1 MAFVIKT
8 CWSKLLNYVFMLLIS
23 CHAWSSVLSVNGSV
37 HILVASWACSALQI
51 SCYLQDWSS
60 ATSCNDHFLGFVF
73 TLIVIY
79 RMFKGRY
86 LTICIC
92 GHEFFWEWF
101 HRHTPVQISLTGS
114 VLLILYRI
122 CFVMYQNGELIRG
135 LSKRHLQSSG
145 AFTSSGRAWWGDFA
159 AWSRELHLAC
169 LSTSRKCSAK
179 RRWKSWKNVKCGEKL
194 EVMEER
200 EMFVFHVVVGSDIGL
215 RTAII

>member
-1 MAFVIKT
+1 MAFDIKT

-135 LSKRHLQSSG
+135 LSKRHLQ
-145 AFTSSGRAWWGDFA
+145 ALGRIRALDVLGDVILQHEVENYIWRA
-159 AWSRELHLAC
+159 SLLPA
-169 LSTSRKCSAK
+169 
-179 RRWKSWKNVKCGEKL
+179 NVLQVVLWTTMGEKL

-200 EMFVFHVVVGSDIGL
+200 EMFVFHVVVGSDVGL
-215 RTAII
+215 RTVII

>member
-79 RMFKGRY
+79 RMFKGRH

-114 VLLILYRI
+114 VLLILHRI
-122 CFVMYQNGELIRG
+122 CCHVSNRRA
-135 LSKRHLQSSG
+135 SKRTVQEAL
-145 AFTSSGRAWWGDFA
+145 TKLWDVY
-159 AWSRELHLAC
+159 ELWTC
-169 LSTSRKCSAK
+169 LVRWFCSMK
-179 RRWKSWKNVKCGEKL
+179 
-194 EVMEER
+194 
-200 EMFVFHVVVGSDIGL
+200 
-215 RTAII
+215 

>member
-8 CWSKLLNYVFMLLIS
+8 CWSKLLNYVFMLHIS
-23 CHAWSSVLSVNGSV
+23 CHAWSSFLSVNGSV

-51 SCYLQDWSS
+51 SWYLQDWSS

-79 RMFKGRY
+79 RMFKGRH

-135 LSKRHLQSSG
+135 LSKRHLQ
-145 AFTSSGRAWWGDFA
+145 ALGRIRALDVLGDVILQHEVENYIWRA
-159 AWSRELHLAC
+159 SRLPA
-169 LSTSRKCSAK
+169 
-179 RRWKSWKNVKCGEKL
+179 NVLQVVLWTTMGEKL

-200 EMFVFHVVVGSDIGL
+200 EMLVFHVVVGSDVGL
-215 RTAII
+215 RTVII